1 MKNDIGLI
9 KAQANFLK
17 QEAKLT
23 KEKNKE
29 KSLELKEKQ
38 FQISQKEKAAKKW
51 EMLKKVLTKPVTS
64 KKIIKDTK
72 ATLTIKE
79 AKPEKYV
86 PIYFQ
91 AELKEEKR
99 KLFFE

>member
-1 MKNDIGLI
+1 MVNDLNFI
-9 KAQANFLK
+9 KAETKLSQARAKEAK
-17 QEAKLT
+17 QELK
-23 KEKNKE
+23 KKQFEVKQKE
-29 KSLELKEKQ
+29 KSN
-38 FQISQKEKAAKKW
+38 KKW
-51 EMLKKVLTKPVTS
+51 QELKKVLSKPVTN
-64 KKIIKDTK
+64 KKVLKSYNP
-72 ATLTIKE
+72 TLTIKE

>member
-1 MKNDIGLI
+1 MPVD
-9 KAQANFLK
+9 LK
-17 QEAKLT
+17 KM
-23 KEKNKE
+23 
-29 KSLELKEKQ
+29 
-38 FQISQKEKAAKKW
+38 AKKV
-51 EMLKKVLTKPVTS
+51 EGIKVKSIVKTTKP
-64 KKIIKDTK
+64 
-72 ATLTIKE
+72 TLTIKE